1 MREWIE
7 SRIVKN
13 TQVIN
18 NGEEL
23 NSLISK
29 TPNVYCFC
37 VNDKNQDDQAT
48 FIALAK
54 SLPFLSTKESI

>member
-13 TQVIN
+13 TQVVN
-18 NGEEL
+18 NAEEL

-37 VNDKNQDDQAT
+37 ANDKNQDDQAT

-54 SLPFLSTKESI
+54 SLPFLSI